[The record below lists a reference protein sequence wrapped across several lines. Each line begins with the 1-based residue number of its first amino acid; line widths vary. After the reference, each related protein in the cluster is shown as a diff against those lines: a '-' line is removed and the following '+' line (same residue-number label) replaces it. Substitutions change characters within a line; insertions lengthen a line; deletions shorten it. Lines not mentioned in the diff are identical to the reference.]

1 MAAMPPRRSQAG
13 FTLIELAIVLVVI
26 GLLIGMFSH
35 VGVGYLESKQRE
47 ATQMKLDAV
56 EEALVR
62 FVAATRRLPC
72 PADATA
78 AAANQGVETMAGS
91 NCTLNQNDGIVPW
104 RTLGLSRQAAVD
116 GWDNFFTFR
125 VYDNAGGL
133 QSLVAVGEMDMTA
146 CDPSLATGVL
156 SEERD
161 DCLVG
166 TTRYP
171 PAYFLQSRGL
181 LVKDGVVAASI
192 VNDPTRNTVDI
203 APTGAAYVLISH
215 GRNGLGAYTQAGVL
229 RAAPT
234 SPDELQ
240 NANNS
245 DIVQDVADGANSY
258 VDTAIREVAP
268 VFDDLVR
275 HPTILDVVMKAGLG
289 PRAAGAG
296 T

>member
-1 MAAMPPRRSQAG
+1 MPLRRSQAG

-78 AAANQGVETMAGS
+78 AAANQGVEAMAGGGGS
-91 NCTLNQNDGIVPW
+91 CTGSQNDGIVPW
-104 RTLGLSRQAAVD
+104 RTLGLARQAAVD
-116 GWDNFFTFR
+116 GWDNFFTYR
-125 VYDNAGGL
+125 VYDGGL
-133 QSLVAVGEMDMTA
+133 RSLVGAGEMDMSV
-146 CDPSLATGVL
+146 CNPSETPSVSGPGI
-156 SEERD
+156 D
-161 DCLVG
+161 DCGIGVA
-166 TTRYP
+166 
-171 PAYFLQSRGL
+171 PADYLEDRGL
-181 LVKDGVVAASI
+181 LVKEAVGAAPI
-192 VNDPTRNTVDI
+192 TNDPTSNNRGVI
-203 APTGAAYVLISH
+203 PPTGAAYVLISH
-215 GRNGLGAYTQAGVL
+215 GRNGLGAYTQGGVL

-234 SPDELQ
+234 SADEQQ
-240 NANNS
+240 NANNA
-245 DIVQDVADGANSY
+245 DIVQGVADSANSY
-258 VDTAIREVAP
+258 VDTAIREVVP

-289 PRAAGAG
+289 PRAPSG

>member
-78 AAANQGVETMAGS
+78 AAANQGVEALAVGGGS
-91 NCTLNQNDGIVPW
+91 CTGSQNDGIVPW
-104 RTLGLSRQAAVD
+104 RTLGLARQAAVD
-116 GWDNFFTFR
+116 GWDNFFTYR
-125 VYDNAGGL
+125 VYDGSSG
-133 QSLVAVGEMDMTA
+133 SLVAADGMDMSGI
-146 CDPSLATGVL
+146 DPATNA
-156 SEERD
+156 
-161 DCLVG
+161 
-166 TTRYP
+166 
-171 PAYFLQSRGL
+171 PATFLEGRGL
-181 LVKDGVVAASI
+181 LVKEAVGVAPI
-192 VNDPTRNTVDI
+192 TNDPTSNDPTVI
-203 APTGAAYVLISH
+203 PPTGAAYVLISH
-215 GRNGLGAYTQAGVL
+215 GRNGLGTYTQAGVL
-229 RAAPT
+229 RLAPT
-234 SPDELQ
+234 SADELQ
-240 NANNS
+240 NANDA

>member
-78 AAANQGVETMAGS
+78 AAANQGVETLAGS
-91 NCTLNQNDGIVPW
+91 GGSCTGNQNDGVVPW
-104 RTLGLSRQAAVD
+104 RTLGLARQAAVD
-116 GWDNFFTFR
+116 GWDNFLTYR
-125 VYDNAGGL
+125 VYDNAGGGR
-133 QSLVAVGEMDMTA
+133 SLVAPDRMDMTE
-146 CDPSLATGVL
+146 CDPAADPAGGAIDICNDANGRAPV
-156 SEERD
+156 
-161 DCLVG
+161 
-166 TTRYP
+166 RY
-171 PAYFLQSRGL
+171 LRNR
-181 LVKDGVVAASI
+181 GVVVKEGTAGAPI
-192 VNDPTRNTVDI
+192 INDPTNASGAV
-203 APTGAAYVLISH
+203 PTGAAYVLVSH
-215 GRNGLGAYTQAGVL
+215 GRNGLGAYTQGGVL
-229 RAAPT
+229 RASPT
-234 SPDELQ
+234 SADELQ
-240 NANNS
+240 NANNT
-245 DIVQDVADGANSY
+245 DIVQDVGVGADSY
-258 VDTAIREVAP
+258 VDTTIREVVP

-289 PRAAGAG
+289 PRAPSG